1 MKAFEETE
9 EVLLLKDVRV
19 KVEGSKSAQLFKK
32 GKVVKVSGN
41 DKVQLLG
48 SGAGKILEAKD
59 VQAETGKDETKEKK

>member
-9 EVLLLKDVRV
+9 EVSLLKDVRV
-19 KVEGSKSAQLFKK
+19 KVDGAKTAQLFKK

-48 SGAGKILEAKD
+48 SGAGKILE
-59 VQAETGKDETKEKK
+59 VESKK